1 MLNKDEGWIEWRGG
15 ECPVPEG
22 TLIDVRFRDDQEA
35 ISVPAM
41 IVLPQGRYAKNWTHK
56 GVNGDIV
63 AYRLALDSTSVPSNP
78 RVEDHP
84 LYSQYMRAIEQ
95 AMFGKGERHGGAKI
109 DFLEQPWMH
118 YAEMHGRGFLTGQA
132 AKKLEEAASTRNGE
146 AFMQEVRGAIV
157 YLGMALIWEEMNG
170 GQQ

>member
-1 MLNKDEGWIEWRGG
+1 MMSKWIEWGG
-15 ECPVPEG
+15 GQCPAPTAFSVAIK
-22 TLIDVRFRDDQEA
+22 LRDGQE
-35 ISVPAM
+35 SG
-41 IVLPQGRYAKNWTHK
+41 GRDPLQLRWEHSERDT
-56 GVNGDIV
+56 DIV
-63 AYRLALDSTSVPSNP
+63 AYM
-78 RVEDHP
+78 VETRDCSEMECHP
-84 LYSQYMRAIEQ
+84 LHAQYMRAIEQ

-118 YAEMHGRGFLTGQA
+118 YAKMHGRGFLTGQA